1 MNDRIHHRCR
11 CLGKDFT
18 FQEWIDYCKDP
29 SHDSAQIVMTYEE
42 FGFNVHDVCM
52 TPHVPVK
59 LIVDA
64 RFYIAV
70 RTAQSPNGRW
80 TVGNNYGL
88 GTGGGSC
95 PVAFTDLDDA
105 GFPSEREAVA
115 YMLQRFMEAC
125 KRELERTGLEEDD
138 IRRTNVKKLMK
149 LVDDAIERWDP
160 RQLTLF

>member
-1 MNDRIHHRCR
+1 MSERIHHRCH
-11 CLGKDFT
+11 CLGRDFT
-18 FQEWIDYCKDP
+18 FQEWIEYCKDKA
-29 SHDSAQIVMTYEE
+29 HDSAEIVFRFGD

-59 LIVDA
+59 LTVDS
-64 RFYIAV
+64 RFYLQV

-95 PVAFTDLDDA
+95 PVAFTDRDDA
-105 GFPSEREAVA
+105 GFPTEREAVA
-115 YMLQRFMEAC
+115 DMLQRFMEAC
-125 KRELERTGLEEDD
+125 KRELARTGLEEDEL
-138 IRRTNVKKLMK
+138 RRANIKRLMK